1 MKLAVLFPGQG
12 SQYIGMGRE
21 FIESSAACRAIM
33 EMALSVCDFPLARI
47 IGEGPMEELTR
58 AAVLQPAIT
67 VTNLICL
74 KALHNALP
82 DSIEAAC
89 YAGHSL
95 GEFSAL
101 CGAGVLSV
109 ADTIKLVER
118 RGYLMGREG
127 DKRPGGMRAIL
138 GLGIEDIEGVV
149 NNYPG
154 SGDVTVANYNT
165 PQQIVISGSMDGLD
179 WVSAAVEKQGA
190 KVIPLNVSIANHSP
204 LVEGAV
210 DDFAGVIDSV
220 HFDTPRSTVYFNVT
234 AEPEDDPS
242 RIKQMMARQI
252 VSRVR
257 WYEII
262 SAMLSAG
269 VDTFVEVGPKT
280 VLKGMMR
287 KIVPKG
293 VKVTTLQFDTPESLN
308 TCLEK
313 LNLG

>member
-12 SQYIGMGRE
+12 SQYLGMGSE
-21 FIESSAACRAIM
+21 FIASSTECEAIM
-33 EMALSVCDFPLARI
+33 GMAASVCDFPLAKI
-47 IGEGPMEELTR
+47 IAEGPMEELTR

-74 KALHNALP
+74 KALQDALP
-82 DSIEAAC
+82 ESVEASC

-109 ADTIKLVER
+109 ADTIQLVER

-127 DKRPGGMRAIL
+127 DRRPGGMRAIL
-138 GLGIEDIEGVV
+138 GLDIADIEEAV
-149 NNYPG
+149 NSYRG
-154 SGDVTVANYNT
+154 TGDVTVANYNT
-165 PQQIVISGSMDGLD
+165 PQQIVISGSTDGLD
-179 WVSAAVEKQGA
+179 WVSAAVEEQGA
-190 KVIPLNVSIANHSP
+190 KVIVLNVSVANHSP

-210 DDFAGVIDSV
+210 DDFNKVIDSV
-220 HFDTPRSTVYFNVT
+220 HFETPRSTVYFNVT
-234 AEPEDDPS
+234 AEQEDDPS
-242 RIKQMMARQI
+242 RIRQMMARQI

-262 SAMLSAG
+262 SAMLADG

-293 VKVTTLQFDTPESLN
+293 ANVTTLQFDTPESLHL
-308 TCLEK
+308 CLEK
-313 LNLG
+313 LDLR

>member
-12 SQYIGMGRE
+12 SQYLGMGSE
-21 FIESSAACRAIM
+21 FSAFSADCAAIM
-33 EMALSVCDFPLARI
+33 EMAGSVCGFPLAKI
-47 IGEGPMEELTR
+47 IAEGPMEELTR
-58 AAVLQPAIT
+58 AAVLQPALT

-74 KALHNALP
+74 KALQDALP
-82 DSIEAAC
+82 ESVEASC

-109 ADTIKLVER
+109 ADTIKLAER

-127 DKRPGGMRAIL
+127 DRKPGGMRAIL
-138 GLGIEDIEGVV
+138 GLGIEDIEQTV
-149 NNYPG
+149 NSYRG
-154 SGDVTVANYNT
+154 TGDVTVANYNT
-165 PQQIVISGSMDGLD
+165 PQQIVISGSMEGLD

-190 KVIPLNVSIANHSP
+190 KVIALNVSIANHSP

-210 DDFAGVIDSV
+210 DDFARVLDSV
-220 HFDTPRSTVYFNVT
+220 HFETPRSTVYFNLT

-242 RIKQMMARQI
+242 RIRQMMARQI

-262 SAMLSAG
+262 SAMLTDG
-269 VDTFVEVGPKT
+269 VDTFIEVGPKT

-293 VKVTTLQFDTPESLN
+293 VKVTTLQFDTPESLQG
-308 TCLEK
+308 CIEK